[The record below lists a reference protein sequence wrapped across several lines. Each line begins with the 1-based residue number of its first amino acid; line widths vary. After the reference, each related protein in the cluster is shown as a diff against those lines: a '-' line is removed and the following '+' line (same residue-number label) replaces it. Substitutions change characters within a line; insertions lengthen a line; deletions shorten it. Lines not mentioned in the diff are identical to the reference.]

1 MTRMRWLRMLG
12 FVVLVAI
19 ATGSPALAAIQP
31 QGKVFEVWFEN
42 YSSGASELDSDLAYG
57 IRFAFNKNERITYA
71 GEAGYVALSGEFSDS
86 TTTTE
91 ADYSSWFADFIVDI
105 NFASKSKIVPVI
117 FLGLGFAGESLDAKS
132 SGTILV
138 LTIEDA
144 FDAGFTLQGGGALKI
159 DLGKKFTLRPGV
171 RWRWFESRSQDDI
184 DTELL
189 LGFGYRF

>member
-31 QGKVFEVWFEN
+31 QGKVFEVWFED

-117 FLGLGFAGESLDAKS
+117 FFGLGFSGESLDAKS
-132 SGTILV
+132 SGTVLV
-138 LTIEDA
+138 VTIEDA

-159 DLGKKFTLRPGV
+159 DLGKKLTLRPGV